1 MRIESPFSD
10 SVVVKVWEWMKQ
22 FHEFMVDDYCPKSLE
37 ETRAKHEAD
46 LRNGSLEYGILS
58 DDGVPLGAVWA
69 EKRDGMYFG
78 HLVFER
84 DILTPSEKFKFTQQ
98 AMRLMF
104 ASGVKKV
111 IWLSLDSNR
120 PFKLFLRK
128 LRAEKKELVSGGAMC
143 DGQAV
148 PVQVFVSESVNQ

>member
-1 MRIESPFSD
+1 
-10 SVVVKVWEWMKQ
+10 
-22 FHEFMVDDYCPKSLE
+22 
-37 ETRAKHEAD
+37 
-46 LRNGSLEYGILS
+46 
-58 DDGVPLGAVWA
+58 VWA